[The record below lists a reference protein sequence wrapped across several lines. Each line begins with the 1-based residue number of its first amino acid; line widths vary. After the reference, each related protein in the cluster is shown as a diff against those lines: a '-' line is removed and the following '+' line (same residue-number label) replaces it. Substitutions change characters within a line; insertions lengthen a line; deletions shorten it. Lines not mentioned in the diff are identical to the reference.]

1 MWTCKLALLTLL
13 ASLAPLVAPAPAR
26 TSAGASKRAIPLS
39 QFGPFDPYAAQL
51 YGQRA
56 YQYPYTSAVNNGVYG
71 NGYYPGAGNY
81 YDPTEYNY
89 APINDRADTQPV
101 KYHDRLKTASNNG
114 KYDQKYDDGHYDAK
128 LYNSGKHNPRNYDS
142 GLYDHA
148 KYGTK
153 PVHNTKKTHKKFP
166 KHRGAESIG
175 AGSRKIGKKPAAVG
189 FFIRS
194 DGSGGYNWGQ
204 YGQFGRLSTRSAPR
218 PTVAPFVYEVAKPH
232 LEKPAIRKKDVV
244 HKTKDVVKGR
254 PEKDLSFN
262 TKEVFSKI
270 DVFGP
275 NHRKLFTGGKRV
287 FDNDPNQD
295 FGISRIELNNDERA
309 TASGPSG
316 NDFDSYGF
324 YSDLSNLYSEKPF
337 DGEPSSDKTFP
348 RVQATNSVKFNTR
361 QPASSGSGSLF
372 DSAPVRNSGI
382 SGSFDGKPARAAAG
396 DSDSY
401 GYYSDLSNLYGD
413 QLWEPLDASA
423 APGVTQQT
431 RDFDAGLSE
440 NRLDFGNQQS
450 PVASQL
456 NRDVPQ
462 QGVEFD
468 SYGYYSN
475 LDNLY
480 GPDAPPEAPL
490 KKKLVV
496 KKKTAAGFD
505 RGASSGLRNLNTGA
519 VQKGIT
525 FDNSQN
531 TFSSSGTQLQPDN
544 TVTTADFDSYGFYS
558 NLDNLYRT
566 DSRQSVHVK
575 PDTRRQSRLGVTSTG
590 GRADDKAAVGPT
602 RQTQTNRIRNFTSER
617 KTAGRE
623 LDRSRSQNEVEF
635 DSYGF
640 YSDPRN
646 LYA

>member
-13 ASLAPLVAPAPAR
+13 ASLAPLVTPAPAR
-26 TSAGASKRAIPLS
+26 TSAGASKRAIPLN
-39 QFGPFDPYAAQL
+39 QFGPLDPYAAQL
-51 YGQRA
+51 YDRRA
-56 YQYPYTSAVNNGVYG
+56 YQYPYTSAANNGVYG
-71 NGYYPGAGNY
+71 SGYYPGAGNY
-81 YDPTEYNY
+81 YDPIEYNY
-89 APINDRADTQPV
+89 VPINDRADTQPV

-148 KYGTK
+148 
-153 PVHNTKKTHKKFP
+153 N
-166 KHRGAESIG
+166 
-175 AGSRKIGKKPAAVG
+175 
-189 FFIRS
+189 
-194 DGSGGYNWGQ
+194 
-204 YGQFGRLSTRSAPR
+204 
-218 PTVAPFVYEVAKPH
+218 
-232 LEKPAIRKKDVV
+232 
-244 HKTKDVVKGR
+244 
-254 PEKDLSFN
+254 
-262 TKEVFSKI
+262 
-270 DVFGP
+270 
-275 NHRKLFTGGKRV
+275 
-287 FDNDPNQD
+287 
-295 FGISRIELNNDERA
+295 
-309 TASGPSG
+309 
-316 NDFDSYGF
+316 
-324 YSDLSNLYSEKPF
+324 
-337 DGEPSSDKTFP
+337 
-348 RVQATNSVKFNTR
+348 
-361 QPASSGSGSLF
+361 
-372 DSAPVRNSGI
+372 
-382 SGSFDGKPARAAAG
+382 FDGKPARAAAG

-413 QLWEPLDASA
+413 QPWEPLDASA

-440 NRLDFGNQQS
+440 NRLDFGNQHS
-450 PVASQL
+450 PIVSQL

-575 PDTRRQSRLGVTSTG
+575 PDTRRQLGLGVTSTG
-590 GRADDKAAVGPT
+590 DRADDKAAVGPT
-602 RQTQTNRIRNFTSER
+602 RQTQTNRIRNFTSESE
-617 KTAGRE
+617 TAGRE